1 MDSHKELNQKWKYD
15 VFLSFRGEDTRNG
28 FVSHLHKRLENTGIN
43 VFKDDVKLERG
54 KHIATALIKAI
65 EESRIA
71 IIIFSENYVSS
82 KWCLEE
88 LANIMECVETKG
100 QEVIPIFYN
109 VDPSH
114 VRTQSNGVA
123 IALGKHQV
131 DLKGSDVGKVQRWKD
146 ALCKAANIAGWDVG
160 KTANGNEAECID
172 RIIIEKFQ
180 NLHRTVSANEKYL
193 VGIESRSDGVESL
206 LKVGLGGVHFVGVWG
221 MGGVGKTTV
230 ARKIFD
236 SISNQ
241 FQGSCFLANVREDSK
256 KNGMKH
262 LQMTLL
268 SRILN
273 EKSMNI
279 ASFYEGAD
287 MIKRKLCLRKVLI
300 VFDDVDN
307 DQQLEYLVGKHDWFG
322 DGSRVI
328 TTTRNA
334 DLLRCHDE
342 LYSVPELAKY
352 YAKGLPLALKVLGS
366 FLYKRGI
373 TDWRS
378 TLDRLKDTGCQE
390 IVKQL
395 SLSLDGLAYE
405 DKNIFLDIACFFRGK
420 RRDEVITILNSFG
433 FKSEIGMDVLTKKSL
448 IYISEGM
455 VEMHDLIE
463 QMGQQAARD
472 VDRDKPWNHSR
483 IWHEKDIETVFH
495 TNQWTESVKGIMV
508 PIGSDQHICKWS
520 KAFRNMPCL
529 RLLIV
534 KGEEVRH
541 YEPVSDTIK
550 HLSSSLKWLDWS
562 YYSFESLPA
571 SFQPRNLV
579 GLNMTFSSLVE
590 ICKEPK
596 ELDDLFLDSALTI
609 DFLLQK
615 DFSEN
620 LLRTPNFSEIPNLQ
634 RIVLKSCLSLVEV
647 HPSIGNLKKLIS
659 LNMTNCKNLKFLL
672 SSIQME
678 SLESL
683 NLCGC
688 EKLEALPEI
697 KGNMESL
704 SELLLGCTAIRE
716 LPSSIGSLLGI
727 ILLDFHSCENLVRL
741 PASVS
746 KMKKMKVLIL
756 KGCSNLSTLPESLG
770 DLEELEQ
777 LYAGNT
783 AIWQLPDSMEK
794 LSKLKILSLKSRRG
808 IKSQFATGMI
818 FPCAFNGL
826 KELRSLDLS
835 GCNLSGDEINALT
848 CLTTLAELNL
858 SRNKF
863 ISLPDRISQL
873 CQLQYLDITHCQ
885 ELKQLPKLPR
895 SMKELY
901 AEDFLAKQSIL
912 ALSIYP
918 RLYLVSFT
926 NYSFNLQPYTEKRN
940 DNSVLDQILS
950 LSLSDTSDDRMSY
963 SIIFPGHAIPTW
975 FKHQSIEEKILL
987 KLPQDWYDNRFKGFA
1002 ICCVTCMGAGV
1013 NDPDSGLSGK
1023 YDHTFIKAKLL
1034 CNNHPEE
1041 LKVLEK
1047 ECKVSTTSRNYSW
1060 CVCFAYIPLR
1070 SFLQFSDSEVR
1081 DFNQY
1086 GVFEASI
1093 QRKITRQWGVHLI
1106 YKSERQFFESRTEKK
1121 LFAEKLSQSLI
1132 IEVEAT
1138 SFAETVQAYTSCDSF
1153 RSQLQTP
1160 YLRNDPTAG
1169 ETEQAVP
1176 GRLLRLWKIA
1186 NPSQY
1191 WLFEALQ
1198 MIGGESICCGLSET
1212 TSLPIRSEI
1221 KQTIHDYY
1229 SKLYSTD
1236 HLSTRLR
1243 CQLNPSSFGSIPSS
1257 AHSTLDS
1264 PPTLEEK
1271 KKPTYSFKPHKD
1283 PGPDGMHPF
1292 MYQKYW
1298 ATMAPLLLDFCNNS
1312 FNTCS
1317 MDERANTTYLCLI
1330 SKCKNASSL
1339 KNFRPIG
1346 LCNTQYK
1353 IVTKIIVNRIKPFL
1367 QQIIGPSQASFLPN
1381 RRAVDH
1387 AIIVQEYLSHFKKM
1401 SGIKSNMIIKIDLET
1416 SFDRL
1421 EWSFIRQALTFF
1433 NFSPLLS
1440 RLIMSC
1446 ISTSSISV
1454 LVNGSLTSNFKPT
1467 RGIRQGDIALYPMHG
1482 IVV

>member
-15 VFLSFRGEDTRNG
+15 VFLSFRGEDTRNS
-28 FVSHLHKRLENTGIN
+28 FVSHLHKRLENTGID

-88 LANIMECVETKG
+88 LAKIMECVETKG

-172 RIIIEKFQ
+172 RIIIEKIQ

-193 VGIESRSDGVESL
+193 VGIDSRSDGVESL

-268 SRILN
+268 SRMLN

-342 LYSVPELAKY
+342 LYSVPELAKCEALELFSWHAFQRRTPDKEFFKLSKSVVD

-420 RRDEVITILNSFG
+420 RRDEVMTILNSFG

-463 QMGQQAARD
+463 QMGQQVARD

-483 IWHEKDIETVFH
+483 IWHEKDIEIVFH

-596 ELDDLFLDSALTI
+596 AFDKLTI
-609 DFLLQK
+609 LNLS
-615 DFSEN
+615 FSEN
-620 LLRTPNFSEIPNLQ
+620 LLRTPNFSGIPNLQ

-746 KMKKMKVLIL
+746 KMKKLKVLIL

-873 CQLQYLDITHCQ
+873 YQLQYLDITHCQ

-963 SIIFPGHAIPTW
+963 SIIFPEHAIPTW

-1060 CVCFAYIPLR
+1060 CVCFAYVPLR

-1106 YKSERQFFESRTEKK
+1106 YKSERQFFESRTEKE

-1169 ETEQAVP
+1169 ETEQA
-1176 GRLLRLWKIA
+1176 GT
-1186 NPSQY
+1186 
-1191 WLFEALQ
+1191 FE
-1198 MIGGESICCGLSET
+1198 GLS
-1212 TSLPIRSEI
+1212 R
-1221 KQTIHDYY
+1221 
-1229 SKLYSTD
+1229 
-1236 HLSTRLR
+1236 
-1243 CQLNPSSFGSIPSS
+1243 G
-1257 AHSTLDS
+1257 
-1264 PPTLEEK
+1264 
-1271 KKPTYSFKPHKD
+1271 
-1283 PGPDGMHPF
+1283 
-1292 MYQKYW
+1292 
-1298 ATMAPLLLDFCNNS
+1298 
-1312 FNTCS
+1312 
-1317 MDERANTTYLCLI
+1317 
-1330 SKCKNASSL
+1330 
-1339 KNFRPIG
+1339 
-1346 LCNTQYK
+1346 
-1353 IVTKIIVNRIKPFL
+1353 
-1367 QQIIGPSQASFLPN
+1367 QI
-1381 RRAVDH
+1381 
-1387 AIIVQEYLSHFKKM
+1387 
-1401 SGIKSNMIIKIDLET
+1401 
-1416 SFDRL
+1416 
-1421 EWSFIRQALTFF
+1421 
-1433 NFSPLLS
+1433 
-1440 RLIMSC
+1440 
-1446 ISTSSISV
+1446 
-1454 LVNGSLTSNFKPT
+1454 
-1467 RGIRQGDIALYPMHG
+1467 
-1482 IVV
+1482 